1 MIILNRIFD
10 SFFKHCVLVLL
21 IFVSIFILQRATL
34 VLLNL
39 QYFADVPTLVII
51 KSFFIALRFDVRS
64 ALYLLLAY
72 YVVAYILYFFKLERA
87 GRTFAK
93 YYLSFSAYILILL
106 GIIEFYYFDYFHIRL
121 NAYTLNT
128 FENPAFVLKMVWE
141 SYPIIPLVLFSAIV
155 LFSLL
160 YIFRKLSSKF
170 LIDYTTKKFPFQLV
184 GFIFIILLS
193 IIGLRGTLE
202 IKTPLRWGHAF
213 FSEYTRANQLALN
226 YVFTLVDDVSHKT
239 DNLNYK
245 KHLSI
250 KDVEKAK
257 LIAEPLIK
265 DSSSLSIN
273 FPLRR
278 YNYHD
283 SSQQKYNVVLLLLE
297 SFSQAKIATHL
308 SQGYDLFI
316 NRLSKQ
322 SINFQNCYSNGF
334 HTYMGLFSSI
344 SGMPNSHIGNVMKR
358 TEGRQKFTSLPHIL
372 KRNGYRTYFGVSHV
386 PNFDNMGGFMSI
398 NGTDKIISE
407 LNFDE
412 SESLSSLGVPDHRLF
427 EKMNQELSQSE
438 KPFFATIL
446 STNNHGPW
454 IIPEVK
460 NKQFDDTF
468 LYTDWALEH
477 FFELASK
484 EKYFENT
491 IFVITADHGIP
502 QDAIYDF
509 DLSATHVPLVIYA
522 PKLLKHVDRQNIT
535 SHIDIP
541 EIILG
546 ALKISHNTTSFS
558 HDILSFDNNN
568 RGYALF
574 QEGGKLG
581 FIYNNWYLIDRLG
594 SNSSLYKYQSEY
606 NKIDYANDSTQVLQ
620 DLKRKMHAL
629 YLLGNDMIDN
639 MKSSEEIYLK

>member
-21 IFVSIFILQRATL
+21 IFISIFILQRASL

-39 QYFADVPTLVII
+39 EYFSEVPSLVLV
-51 KSFFIALRFDVRS
+51 KSFFVAIRFDVRS

-72 YVVAYILYFFKLERA
+72 YLVAYILYFFKLERA

-93 YYLSFSAYILILL
+93 YYLSFSAYIFILL

-128 FENPAFVLKMVWE
+128 FENPAFVIKMIWE
-141 SYPIIPLVLFSAIV
+141 SYPIIPLILFSVLV
-155 LFSLL
+155 LFSLFFM
-160 YIFRKLSSKF
+160 FRKLTSIF
-170 LIDYTTKKFPFQLV
+170 LIDYSTRIFPFQFV
-184 GFIFIILLS
+184 SFVFVIFLS

-226 YVFTLVDDVSHKT
+226 YVFTLVDDISHKT
-239 DNLNYK
+239 DGLNYK

-250 KDVEKAK
+250 KDVEQAK
-257 LIAEPLIK
+257 LIAETLIK
-265 DSSSLSIN
+265 DSSSISIN
-273 FPLRR
+273 FPLRK
-278 YNYHD
+278 YTYPD
-283 SSQQKYNVVLLLLE
+283 SPQNKYNVVLLLLE
-297 SFSQAKIATHL
+297 SFSQKKIEMHL

-316 NRLSKQ
+316 DRLSKQ
-322 SINFQNCYSNGF
+322 SINFKNCYSNGF

-344 SGMPNSHIGNVMKR
+344 SGMPNSHVGNVMKR
-358 TEGRQKFTSLPHIL
+358 TEGRQKFTSLPLIL
-372 KRNGYRTYFGVSHV
+372 KQNGYKTYFGVSHV

-407 LNFDE
+407 LDFDE

-427 EKMNQELSQSE
+427 EKMNQTLSLLE

-460 NKQFDDTF
+460 NEHFDDTF

-477 FFELASK
+477 FFELASQ

-509 DLSATHVPLVIYA
+509 DLSATHVPLIIYA
-522 PKLLKHVDRQNIT
+522 PKLLKHEDRQNIT
-535 SHIDIP
+535 SHIDIS

-558 HDILSFDNNN
+558 HNILSFDNNET
-568 RGYALF
+568 GFAIF

-581 FIYNNWYLIDRLG
+581 FIYDNWYLIDRLG
-594 SNSSLYKYQSEY
+594 SNSSLYKYKSEN
-606 NKIDYANDSTQVLQ
+606 NKFDYANDSTQVLQ

-629 YLLGNDMIDN
+629 YLLGNDMIFK
-639 MKSSEEIYLK
+639 MKVSEDSY